1 MLRKCINNYQMQP
14 SRDVLKKRCS
24 ENMQQ
29 IYRGAPMRK
38 CDLTAT
44 SELCDASPFNQK
56 FFVWAKEESGSYI
69 YIVFKKYPVKAVNF
83 LKCFSRDWIRVR
95 SGITYLL
102 LINYCNSLFKKTTNT
117 LANGDPRISLQEQ
130 IYNFWPSHLWNFGEW
145 DKDFLWHR
153 L

>member
-1 MLRKCINNYQMQP
+1 MFLRKA
-14 SRDVLKKRCS
+14 VLKICSKFTGEHRCGS
-24 ENMQQ
+24 AIWRLLLNYVTLLLL
-29 IYRGAPMRK
+29 IK
-38 CDLTAT
+38 
-44 SELCDASPFNQK
+44 K

-69 YIVFKKYPVKAVNF
+69 YIVFKKYPLKAVNF

>member
-1 MLRKCINNYQMQP
+1 MFLRKG
-14 SRDVLKKRCS
+14 VLKICSKFTGEHRCGS
-24 ENMQQ
+24 AIRRLLLNYVTLLLL
-29 IYRGAPMRK
+29 IK
-38 CDLTAT
+38 
-44 SELCDASPFNQK
+44 K

-69 YIVFKKYPVKAVNF
+69 YIVFKKYPLKAVNF

>member
-1 MLRKCINNYQMQP
+1 MFLRKG
-14 SRDVLKKRCS
+14 VLKICSKFTVEHRCGS
-24 ENMQQ
+24 AIWRLLLNYVTLLLL
-29 IYRGAPMRK
+29 IK
-38 CDLTAT
+38 
-44 SELCDASPFNQK
+44 K

-69 YIVFKKYPVKAVNF
+69 YIVFKKYPLKAVNF

>member
-1 MLRKCINNYQMQP
+1 MFLRKA
-14 SRDVLKKRCS
+14 VLKICSKFTGEHRCGS
-24 ENMQQ
+24 AIWRLLLNYVTLRLL
-29 IYRGAPMRK
+29 IK
-38 CDLTAT
+38 
-44 SELCDASPFNQK
+44 K

-69 YIVFKKYPVKAVNF
+69 YIVFKKYPLKAVNF

>member
-1 MLRKCINNYQMQP
+1 MFLRKG
-14 SRDVLKKRCS
+14 VLKICSKFTGEHRCGS
-24 ENMQQ
+24 AIWRLLLNYVTLLLL
-29 IYRGAPMRK
+29 IK
-38 CDLTAT
+38 
-44 SELCDASPFNQK
+44 K

-69 YIVFKKYPVKAVNF
+69 YIVFKKYPLKAVNF

-130 IYNFWPSHLWNFGEW
+130 IYNFWPTHLWNFGEW

>member
-1 MLRKCINNYQMQP
+1 MFLRKG
-14 SRDVLKKRCS
+14 VLKICSKFTGEHRCGS
-24 ENMQQ
+24 AIWRLLLNYVTLLLL
-29 IYRGAPMRK
+29 IK
-38 CDLTAT
+38 
-44 SELCDASPFNQK
+44 K

-69 YIVFKKYPVKAVNF
+69 YTVFKKYPVKAVNF

>member
-1 MLRKCINNYQMQP
+1 MFLRKG
-14 SRDVLKKRCS
+14 VLKICSKFTGEHRCGS
-24 ENMQQ
+24 AIWRLLLNYVTLLLL
-29 IYRGAPMRK
+29 IK
-38 CDLTAT
+38 
-44 SELCDASPFNQK
+44 K

>member
-1 MLRKCINNYQMQP
+1 MFLRKG
-14 SRDVLKKRCS
+14 VLKICSKFTGEHRCGS
-24 ENMQQ
+24 AIWRLLLNYMTLLLL
-29 IYRGAPMRK
+29 IK
-38 CDLTAT
+38 
-44 SELCDASPFNQK
+44 K

-69 YIVFKKYPVKAVNF
+69 YIVFKKYPLKAVIF
-83 LKCFSRDWIRVR
+83 LKCSSRDWIRVR
-95 SGITYLL
+95 NGITYLL

-117 LANGDPRISLQEQ
+117 LVNGDPRISLQEQ

>member
-1 MLRKCINNYQMQP
+1 MFLRKG
-14 SRDVLKKRCS
+14 VLKICSKFTGEHRCGS
-24 ENMQQ
+24 AIWRLLLNYVTLLLL
-29 IYRGAPMRK
+29 IK
-38 CDLTAT
+38 
-44 SELCDASPFNQK
+44 K

-69 YIVFKKYPVKAVNF
+69 YIVFKKYPLKAVIF
-83 LKCFSRDWIRVR
+83 LKCSSRDWIRVR
-95 SGITYLL
+95 NGITYLL

>member
-1 MLRKCINNYQMQP
+1 MFLRKG
-14 SRDVLKKRCS
+14 VLKICSKFTGEHRCGS
-24 ENMQQ
+24 AIWRLLLNYVTLLLL
-29 IYRGAPMRK
+29 IK
-38 CDLTAT
+38 
-44 SELCDASPFNQK
+44 K

-69 YIVFKKYPVKAVNF
+69 YIVFKKYPLKAVNF

-130 IYNFWPSHLWNFGEW
+130 IYNLWPSHLWNFGEW

>member
-1 MLRKCINNYQMQP
+1 MFLRKG
-14 SRDVLKKRCS
+14 VLKICSKFTGEHRCGS
-24 ENMQQ
+24 AIWRLLLNYVTLLLL
-29 IYRGAPMRK
+29 IK
-38 CDLTAT
+38 
-44 SELCDASPFNQK
+44 K

-69 YIVFKKYPVKAVNF
+69 YIVFKKYPLKAVNF